1 MKKLLIAALIAMP
14 IGAYAQ
20 QDKISFC
27 TGLDQIFNYAASYRD
42 ARMSPQQVLE
52 VMEPMKT
59 AQFPEGLIKSVI
71 NQVFFDEDFSRMS
84 TQQIVPLVMKTCLH
98 PPKRF
103 EPLQ

>member
-1 MKKLLIAALIAMP
+1 MKKLLIAALIAIP
-14 IGAYAQ
+14 IVAHAQ

-52 VMEPMKT
+52 VMKPLKT
-59 AQFPEGLIKSVI
+59 AQFPEGLIKAVI

-84 TQQIVPLVMKTCLH
+84 AQQIVPLAMKTCLQ
-98 PPKRF
+98 PTKPF
-103 EPLQ
+103 TPLQ